1 MPFIVIL
8 VILIVVISKA
18 KKAAEAEKKSSSA
31 AKAPMTPTAVHASHT
46 SYRAANT
53 SYNDSE
59 TYRANRYH
67 SDRPV
72 TNGRQFA
79 DQTFDSKHYHSEG
92 YDFSTCVSFGHL
104 PEGTDELKYL
114 EAINARHEKDLEKLL
129 TVSEQQV

>member
-8 VILIVVISKA
+8 IVLIIVISKA
-18 KKAAEAEKKSSSA
+18 KKTAEAEKKSSS
-31 AKAPMTPTAVHASHT
+31 PTTPTAVHAAHT

-79 DQTFDSKHYHSEG
+79 DQSFDSKHYHSEG

-114 EAINARHEKDLEKLL
+114 EAVNARHEKDLEKLL